1 MNRISAPGIR
11 RQFPRNFLCA
21 FQRNRIS
28 AQPGNRVADRI
39 LHIPRMV
46 SQFCSGFV
54 MRKMAV
60 AGNCIQ
66 RVPGIQRTR
75 MRNFTN
81 PFKERNKGARNA
93 DWQTELFP
101 SAYASADTF
110 QQFAHREITV
120 GKNVAVSFD
129 TVSGSFKTSF
139 CCIADIRKIKS
150 SGLLRKDETEK
161 MMFYFAGGA
170 ASGIARIFSGFPLH
184 KASIFRK
191 ILSGSQSHH
200 LSCSKYPVR
209 ASSKRLRIILHGFP
223 PAMQ

>member
-1 MNRISAPGIR
+1 
-11 RQFPRNFLCA
+11 
-21 FQRNRIS
+21 
-28 AQPGNRVADRI
+28 
-39 LHIPRMV
+39 
-46 SQFCSGFV
+46 
-54 MRKMAV
+54 
-60 AGNCIQ
+60 
-66 RVPGIQRTR
+66 

-129 TVSGSFKTSF
+129 TVSGSFKASF

-161 MMFYFAGGA
+161 NLALF
-170 ASGIARIFSGFPLH
+170 
-184 KASIFRK
+184 FRRR
-191 ILSGSQSHH
+191 G
-200 LSCSKYPVR
+200 VR
-209 ASSKRLRIILHGFP
+209 YRPDFLRIS
-223 PAMQ
+223 AA